1 MNYSDIYW
9 KKLCVKPIFWW
20 SFVSSAGSDDNDWRC
35 AAGPNWV
42 SRFIIFG
49 LVFCC
54 SLLYYIIHASLSRIQ
69 KRSSHILHNY
79 TVYRAILSIKQ
90 RVITSFY
97 PLTPYGNWASD
108 RSFRWRNGESLGV
121 GVAMEASIR
130 VPQHTAIMWCVPQ
143 KEKCWA
149 AAILPQQEENSKV
162 LEYIYI
168 QLRKETEIM

>member
-1 MNYSDIYW
+1 MIEGMLLDLIGYPDS
-9 KKLCVKPIFWW
+9 
-20 SFVSSAGSDDNDWRC
+20 SSSAL
-35 AAGPNWV
+35 
-42 SRFIIFG
+42 F
-49 LVFCC
+49 
-54 SLLYYIIHASLSRIQ
+54 LLFPFVYYIIHASLSRIQ

-121 GVAMEASIR
+121 AMEASIR

-168 QLRKETEIM
+168 HTIAKRNRKTLTTHCIADRGRARV